1 MKAIIEV
8 AKAGSAV
15 RSARQQVAASRRANL
30 HTDIARLE
38 LLGLVERTEA
48 GAVLVPY
55 ESVEILVPLGQ
66 VARRP
71 G

>member
-38 LLGLVERTEA
+38 LFGFVE
-48 GAVLVPY
+48 
-55 ESVEILVPLGQ
+55 
-66 VARRP
+66 
-71 G
+71 